1 MKKSEP
7 RPEYDF
13 RGGVRGRHVR
23 PAATRGNLRALD
35 PDLTERFPD
44 SASVNE
50 ALRRVTPTRAPK
62 PRKPALEPGDE

>member
-23 PAATRGNLRALD
+23 PAATPGNLRALD
-35 PDLTERFPD
+35 PDLAEQFPD

-50 ALRRVTPTRAPK
+50 ALRRVRQLPTTRPK
-62 PRKPALEPGDE
+62 KPAPG